1 VAGFA
6 HIIERGSGRPV
17 VFLHGWSTNA
27 GFFAPQAALAEA
39 GVRVLVPDLPGHGH
53 DRRDGAALA
62 IADLAAPLETL
73 LARRDLDGAVLVGWS
88 MGATVAL
95 DHIARRGSRGI
106 AGLVMVD
113 MTPKVANTADWLL
126 GLRGGRSAAEMS
138 RAATRMEANWPAYA
152 ERVTAALFA
161 PGLSHDTT
169 LYRDAAAAIA
179 ANDGATMASLWRTL
193 VAADHRA
200 TLQALDVPVLAIAGA
215 ESQLYTRDVAEWI
228 ATHARHGRT
237 AIIAGA
243 GHAPQL
249 EQPEGFNATIAELVR
264 ELALPAK
271 P

>member
-6 HIIERGSGRPV
+6 HIVERGSGRPI

-39 GVRVLVPDLPGHGH
+39 GLRVLAPDLPGHGH

-62 IADLAAPLETL
+62 IADLAAPLAAL
-73 LARRDLDGAVLVGWS
+73 LAQPELAGVVLVGWS

-95 DHIARRGSRGI
+95 DHIARRGPERI

-113 MTPKVANTADWLL
+113 MTPKVANAADWQL

-152 ERVTAALFA
+152 SRVTAALFA
-161 PGLSHDTT
+161 PGLAHDAT
-169 LYRDAAAAIA
+169 LYRDAAAANA
-179 ANDGATMASLWRTL
+179 ANDGVTMASLWRAL

-200 TLQALDVPVLAIAGA
+200 TLLALGIPVLAIAGA
-215 ESQLYTRDVAEWI
+215 ESQLYAREVAEWI
-228 ATHARHGRT
+228 AANAPRGRA

-249 EQPEGFNATIAELVR
+249 EQPQAFNDAIAEFVQGLP
-264 ELALPAK
+264 LPAK